1 MKGFNSFPRK
11 FILRGSPDFTTHH
24 KIYFHNVS
32 SNKKY
37 QFQINWVS
45 GKLVLY
51 ICLGNKIYSKAKIKT
66 IWKNKNYAFE
76 SFTLMK
82 ISNVN
87 WW

>member
-1 MKGFNSFPRK
+1 MKGFNRFPRK
-11 FILRGSPDFTTHH
+11 FILHGSPNFTTHH

-51 ICLGNKIYSKAKIKT
+51 SCLGIKYT
-66 IWKNKNYAFE
+66 VKQRLKWYEKNKNYAFWIFHINE
-76 SFTLMK
+76 DP
-82 ISNVN
+82 
-87 WW
+87 